1 MTEVIVTL
9 GIDLQAR
16 VASAFVQVANRF
28 ESKISLIKDHRVIDA
43 KSIMGVM
50 SLGIRKGTEVLI
62 RAEGSDA
69 PEALIFLQNFL
80 MQEEI

>member
-69 PEALIFLQNFL
+69 TEALIFLQNFL